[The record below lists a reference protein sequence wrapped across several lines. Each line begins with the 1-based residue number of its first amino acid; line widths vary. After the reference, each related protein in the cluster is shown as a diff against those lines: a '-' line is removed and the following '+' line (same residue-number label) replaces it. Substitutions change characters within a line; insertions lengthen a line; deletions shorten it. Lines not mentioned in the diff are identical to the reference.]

1 MWTEAIVALVVV
13 VVSIGLYYAI
23 TGTPPGARIIEEDPP
38 VDNGLG
44 ENQAKFMYFYASW
57 CPYCKKAEQQVRS
70 LKQLITNNG
79 YVYGGKHVTF
89 EEINGETDKGKKA
102 LYHIKAY
109 PTFKIE
115 TAEKV
120 YTLVGRPS
128 VETFREFLQKAL
140 GSEKST
146 H

>member
-1 MWTEAIVALVVV
+1 MWTEAIVALIIVVA
-13 VVSIGLYYAI
+13 SIGLYYAI
-23 TGTPPGARIIEEDPP
+23 TGTPPGARIIEQDPP
-38 VDNGLG
+38 TDNGLG
-44 ENQAKFMYFYASW
+44 ETQAKFMFFYASW
-57 CPYCKKAEQQVRS
+57 CPYCKKAEQQFKS

-79 YVYGGKHVTF
+79 YVYGGKHVSF
-89 EEINGETDKGKKA
+89 DEINGETDKGKKA
-102 LYHIKAY
+102 LYGITAY

-128 VETFREFLQKAL
+128 VEVFRDFLQKAL
-140 GSEKST
+140 GSEKSM